1 MLKPFYF
8 ASALAVSLLVSTPN
22 VVFAHAG
29 HGDEFQAEGG
39 INRVQVNPETDPILG
54 IEITPIEPAA
64 DGTILVPVTALV
76 EAGEQSIVFVKH
88 ENFYEP
94 VPVTQGKTQ
103 GEQVA
108 IASGLSAGE
117 QLVTQGSLSL
127 YAESRKA
134 PTETASTEAANAAP
148 TEITHAEADAQGIPH
163 SHDAAGDIAQSSEV
177 ATAETTAASGGL
189 PIGKIA
195 IGGGVLALIAGAIAF
210 FGGGNKQ
217 KSDQ

>member
-1 MLKPFYF
+1 MLKSSYF
-8 ASALAVSLLVSTPN
+8 ASALAISLLVSTPT

-39 INRVQVNPETDPILG
+39 IDRVQVNPETDPILG

-64 DGTILVPVTALV
+64 DGTILIPVTALV
-76 EAGEQSIVFVKH
+76 EAGDQSIVFVKY

-94 VPVTQGKTQ
+94 VPVTQGETQ

-108 IASGLSAGE
+108 IASGLSVGE

-134 PTETASTEAANAAP
+134 PTETAEAENADTAP
-148 TEITHAEADAQGIPH
+148 NEITHAEADAQGIPH
-163 SHDAAGDIAQSSEV
+163 SHDAAGNLAQSSEV
-177 ATAETTAASGGL
+177 ATAETAAKSGGL

-195 IGGGVLALIAGAIAF
+195 IGGGVLAMIVGAIAV
-210 FGGGNKQ
+210 FGGGKKQ
-217 KSDQ
+217 KAD